1 MKAALAAFTLGFL
14 LAFSI
19 LSFRCHP
26 EMDASQKRTIESI
39 TRNLNASHN
48 RQFREPLENNTEFS
62 ESIDTSVETSE
73 LERLHELT
81 RILEGDPI
89 PWDSSTPTAV
99 REPAIE
105 QLLEKLQLH
114 GVVTHDLNCRQYPCT
129 LVVQHRG
136 DLPFKQLL
144 REELTT
150 VDPNSHHLGT
160 TIQRQNP
167 ALPQGDVF
175 SVVAILG
182 DDLDETDPLIMN
194 TLIGIML
201 ELRNSIPV
209 DDAKTPILT
218 GNGWPNITD

>member
-14 LAFSI
+14 LAFSM
-19 LSFRCHP
+19 LSFWLHP
-26 EMDASQKRTIESI
+26 EVDVAKNHIIEPVTRKSDVNHISKSI
-39 TRNLNASHN
+39 E
-48 RQFREPLENNTEFS
+48 FLENVESN
-62 ESIDTSVETSE
+62 ESIDTSLETGE

-81 RILEGDPI
+81 QILEGDPI

-129 LVVQHRG
+129 LVVQHSD

-150 VDPNSHHLGT
+150 VDPDSHLLGT

-167 ALPQGDVF
+167 ALPPGDVF

-182 DDLDETDPLIMN
+182 DDLDESDPLIMN
-194 TLIGIML
+194 TLIGVML
-201 ELRNSIPV
+201 ELRNSSI
-209 DDAKTPILT
+209 DDVKTPIPT